1 MILKESFR
9 MQNHLNALSS
19 EALYFMTNYENMM
32 SIKEEH
38 LKSKSNPKAEDETV
52 EVKKM
57 TDMIPNMVIG
67 LYTDVLKE
75 KEKLSEAISRAKAK
89 AEIDMDSALAI
100 NKAKQDAVSRL
111 KSIAYLQASDTVTT
125 GKDYLINS
133 EGNQTPYYYNIR
145 TVKTIDFDRDG
156 LKGIIKRLQREADEV
171 STKIDLLNVTLEVD
185 YEPKYDFDTSFEDAY
200 EQYTSSQKA
209 SP

>member
-75 KEKLSEAISRAKAK
+75 KEKLSEAISSAKAK
-89 AEIDMDSALAI
+89 AEIDLDSALAI

-156 LKGIIKRLQREADEV
+156 LKGIIKRLQREANEV

>member
-1 MILKESFR
+1 
-9 MQNHLNALSS
+9 
-19 EALYFMTNYENMM
+19 
-32 SIKEEH
+32 
-38 LKSKSNPKAEDETV
+38 
-52 EVKKM
+52 M

-75 KEKLSEAISRAKAK
+75 KEKLSEAISSAKAK
-89 AEIDMDSALAI
+89 AEIDLDSALAI

-200 EQYTSSQKA
+200 EQYTSGKL
-209 SP
+209 

>member
-9 MQNHLNALSS
+9 MQNHLNALSA
-19 EALYFMTNYENMM
+19 EAMYFMTNYENMLR
-32 SIKEEH
+32 IKEEH
-38 LKSKSNPKAEDETV
+38 LKSRSNPKAEDETV

-75 KEKLSEAISRAKAK
+75 KEKLSLAISSAKAK

-100 NKAKQDAVSRL
+100 NKTKQDAVNRL

-145 TVKTIDFDRDG
+145 TVKTIDFDRDS
-156 LKGIIKRLQREADEV
+156 LKGIIKRLQRETDEV
-171 STKIDLLNVTLEVD
+171 SAKIDLLNVTLEVD
-185 YEPKYDFDTSFEDAY
+185 YEPKYEFDTTFEDAY
-200 EQYTSSQKA
+200 EQYTSGNM
-209 SP
+209 

>member
-200 EQYTSSQKA
+200 EQYTSSKKA

>member
-19 EALYFMTNYENMM
+19 ETLYFMTNYENMM

>member
-100 NKAKQDAVSRL
+100 NKAQQDAVSRL